1 MPHLISLFQ
10 TTVTPADLVLTPGEG
25 RKETG
30 RWRERTVSS
39 LIPQRVKETDIE
51 IKSLVCWMAECQ
63 SKISR
68 RVGLTYSNP

>member
-10 TTVTPADLVLTPGEG
+10 TTVRPADLVLTPGEG

-39 LIPQRVKETDIE
+39 LIPQRVKETDTE
-51 IKSLVCWMAECQ
+51 IKSAVC
-63 SKISR
+63 
-68 RVGLTYSNP
+68 